1 MADKPTRARVACG
14 GRDSRPKALTVAHVT
29 VCLFVWFAPMG
40 LLSKGS
46 ISLVILIL
54 LLVSCCDGSR
64 TMHAWY
70 QTPAGKKKSGGFFE
84 FLPRAMPIPP
94 SGPSKRHNSIGL
106 HGQTTP

>member
-1 MADKPTRARVACG
+1 
-14 GRDSRPKALTVAHVT
+14 
-29 VCLFVWFAPMG
+29 MG

-54 LLVSCCDGSR
+54 FLVSCCDGSR

-70 QTPAGKKKSGGFFE
+70 QNPAGKKKSGGFFE

>member
-1 MADKPTRARVACG
+1 
-14 GRDSRPKALTVAHVT
+14 
-29 VCLFVWFAPMG
+29 MG

-54 LLVSCCDGSR
+54 FLVSCCDGSR

-70 QTPAGKKKSGGFFE
+70 QNPAGKKKSGGFFE
-84 FLPRAMPIPP
+84 FMPRAMPIPP